1 MLESSYLGTVS
12 GIQLHPGGS
21 FDFKLTNID
30 TADWKQYFVDQ
41 QGGQKQYFTWI
52 LVAFLRQA
60 PMQVLVDIDSPNPEN
75 VQELIFGN
83 M

>member
-12 GIQLHPGGS
+12 GIQLYPGGS
-21 FDFKLTNID
+21 FHFKLTDND
-30 TADWKQYFVDQ
+30 TADWTQYFVDQ
-41 QGGQKQYFTWI
+41 HGAQKQYFTWI
-52 LVAFLRQA
+52 LAAFLKQA
-60 PMQVLVDIDSPNPEN
+60 PMQVLVDIDSATPEN